1 MDFTATTSFRSL
13 VSSPNRHNSGQGAM
27 QVHRIGPFGDI
38 LGPKLLQHKK
48 TVLGDSNGGIYT

>member
-1 MDFTATTSFRSL
+1 
-13 VSSPNRHNSGQGAM
+13 M